1 MGGGSGSTPIPPV
14 EKKLIHMVDF
24 IEAVDTINDPESN
37 YLILHEDNDDYI
49 FDVEQQTT
57 PIEAGSFYKY
67 YDGMSGV
74 PDIVI
79 DDYAIGLN
87 EYEPEVDPIGFAAF
101 TKFPKSQ
108 FDLGSNYSNVTYS
121 NLPLQDP
128 IAVTTAH
135 RNNMTYN
142 SSDLPGGLYTT
153 VKVSNSQ
160 LQMTSSNYSSLNE
173 CYYIADRRINAST
186 PFTVYLP
193 TGESFLITYTTWFF
207 KVTQFTESDQ

>member
-1 MGGGSGSTPIPPV
+1 
-14 EKKLIHMVDF
+14 MVDF
-24 IEAVDTINDPESN
+24 IEAVDTINDPDSD
-37 YLILHEDNDDYI
+37 YLILREDGDYYI
-49 FDVEQQTT
+49 FDVDQQST

-67 YDGMSGV
+67 SDGYNDD

-79 DDYAIGLN
+79 DEYAISLN
-87 EYEPEVDPIGFAAF
+87 EYEPDPLARQAY

-128 IAVTTAH
+128 ISVTTAH

-142 SSDLPGGLYTT
+142 SSVLPDGLYTMIL
-153 VKVSNSQ
+153 VSNSQ
-160 LQMTSSNYSSLNE
+160 LQMTSSNYSGSLPCE
-173 CYYIADRRINAST
+173 CYYIADNAITPSN

-193 TGESFLITYTTWFF
+193 TGESFIINYTTWFF
-207 KVTQFTESDQ
+207 KVTSFTESD